1 MLVYSNDVLHLANDA
16 QEDMLNLNQVY
27 RFKEGLETPDRYLR
41 DNVNKVQ
48 LYYGRNVWSMTCIEY
63 LCGDIKNGYSIIEG
77 YKTALKSFRYGNRP
91 YP

>member
-1 MLVYSNDVLHLANDA
+1 MLVYANDVLHLANDA

-48 LYYGRNVWSMTCIEY
+48 L
-63 LCGDIKNGYSIIEG
+63 
-77 YKTALKSFRYGNRP
+77 
-91 YP
+91 